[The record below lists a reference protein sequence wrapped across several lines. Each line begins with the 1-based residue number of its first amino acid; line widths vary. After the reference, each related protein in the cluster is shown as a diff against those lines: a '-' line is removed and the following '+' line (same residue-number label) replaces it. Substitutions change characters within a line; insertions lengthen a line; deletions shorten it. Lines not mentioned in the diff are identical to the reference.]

1 MGLEGGHPDCLPISI
16 PHSDPFFSLHGRS
29 CMNFARVVPGLKQG
43 CGLGPREQFN
53 TISSVIDANTV
64 YSSDP
69 ALQRQLRSPLPVL
82 STLSTIY
89 NLPVFR
95 RTFEG
100 GRLKTLPIF
109 SEYGLK
115 DMLPLKLEEPDDGC
129 LRPSRAATCHVPR
142 AR

>member
-69 ALQRQLRSPLPVL
+69 ALQRKLRSPCLYYL
-82 STLSTIY
+82 RYLQSTIY
-89 NLPVFR
+89 LYFA
-95 RTFEG
+95 
-100 GRLKTLPIF
+100 GRL
-109 SEYGLK
+109 
-115 DMLPLKLEEPDDGC
+115 
-129 LRPSRAATCHVPR
+129 RAAASKLCQYSPSTASRTCCR
-142 AR
+142 SSWRSRTTGA

>member
-1 MGLEGGHPDCLPISI
+1 MMVWPPSRDEETGKTPECCEAGLESGHPDCLPISI

-69 ALQRQLRSPLPVL
+69 ALQRKLRSPLPG
-82 STLSTIY
+82 LSTIIIY
-89 NLPVFR
+89 
-95 RTFEG
+95 
-100 GRLKTLPIF
+100 
-109 SEYGLK
+109 
-115 DMLPLKLEEPDDGC
+115 M
-129 LRPSRAATCHVPR
+129 
-142 AR
+142 

>member
-69 ALQRQLRSPLPVL
+69 ALQRKLRSPYLYYIYV
-82 STLSTIY
+82 IY
-89 NLPVFR
+89 NLQF
-95 RTFEG
+95 
-100 GRLKTLPIF
+100 
-109 SEYGLK
+109 
-115 DMLPLKLEEPDDGC
+115 
-129 LRPSRAATCHVPR
+129 TCISQDV
-142 AR
+142 

>member
-69 ALQRQLRSPLPVL
+69 ALQRKLRSPLPVL
-82 STLSTIY
+82 STLSTLSTIY
-89 NLPVFR
+89 MYFA
-95 RTFEG
+95 
-100 GRLKTLPIF
+100 GRLRAGA
-109 SEYGLK
+109 S
-115 DMLPLKLEEPDDGC
+115 KLC
-129 LRPSRAATCHVPR
+129 QYSPSTASRTCCR
-142 AR
+142 SSWRSRTTGA